1 MANKEETYEPFGS
14 NVSEEELTEEY
25 GGLGKSVFICKKED
39 FERKP
44 GQPYINEEGNLV
56 TFVGQGENKMEWEH
70 REELMPDIWHE
81 VSLVDDSYIFPSVNP
96 FTEGNQ
102 KSKKSPRSFTQSF
115 TIVDDKMAHYNAQML
130 AVTVLPVF
138 SKSML
143 PVTLPHTPF
152 QLRDGYTKLYR
163 NPHNFF
169 YSEIGNIYSSSFFR
183 KKSEEE
189 EEQLFENLE
198 TALNCGNL
206 QSIRFRSKLFH
217 SWLKSK

>member
-1 MANKEETYEPFGS
+1 MAKKEETHEPFGS

-25 GGLGKSVFICKKED
+25 AGLATKCFICRKED

-44 GQPYINEEGNLV
+44 DQPYINEEGNLV
-56 TFVGQGENKMEWEH
+56 TFVGQGENKIEWEH

-96 FTEGNQ
+96 FTEGKQ

-115 TIVDDKMAHYNAQML
+115 TIVDDKLAHYNAQML

-138 SKSML
+138 SKSMMT
-143 PVTLPHTPF
+143 VTLPHTPF

-169 YSEIGNIYSSSFFR
+169 YSAMENIYFPFFR
-183 KKSEEE
+183 KKSEAE
-189 EEQLFENLE
+189 EEQLFKKLE
-198 TALNCGNL
+198 EVQQFFNYDLS
-206 QSIRFRSKLFH
+206 QSPLFH
-217 SWLKSK
+217 RWLKSK

>member
-1 MANKEETYEPFGS
+1 MAKKEELKEKTA
-14 NVSEEELTEEY
+14 EEY
-25 GGLGKSVFICKKED
+25 AGLGKSVFICKKED
-39 FERKP
+39 FERQP

-56 TFVGQGENKMEWEH
+56 TFVGHGENKMEWEH

-143 PVTLPHTPF
+143 PITLPHTPF

-169 YSEIGNIYSSSFFR
+169 YSAMENIYSPFFR

-189 EEQLFENLE
+189 EQLFKKLE
-198 TALNCGNL
+198 AVQQFFNYDLS
-206 QSIRFRSKLFH
+206 QSPLFH
-217 SWLKSK
+217 RWLKSK